1 MNSVRIVL
9 VLGLLAAGCDSPSS
23 EDASNDVAKADA
35 SGSKSAPAPAK
46 SPPPPKVELP
56 AGAEAQAKS
65 LMSSYSKDDGFS
77 GEYAAKDLG
86 AFLWQAANNGDELV
100 VESALQQA
108 VDLVHGMDDEAF
120 IDARKQL
127 TAVALS
133 KLDAKGI
140 EAYYA
145 AVGALEPAL
154 TASTVDPAVAS
165 AIDRLLREGASV
177 ERKVIAAGALGQ
189 INADAKTALA
199 LTKTALASSEAAVV
213 ASALARTRGRH
224 DGMTALTAPYLTH
237 ANPVYVAGA
246 IDVLAESPDAKTPA
260 GKATLLEHVG
270 AGDPYVRAVALK
282 SYARAAGKDAAPE
295 IAKLLD
301 DTTAIEDRRV
311 RYDIEGGGSQKAGV
325 SAFDKTLQRAAL
337 TAVSHADSAAYVK
350 FPRVDWNDPASVKA
364 TLAAAKA
371 WTKEH
376 A

>member
-1 MNSVRIVL
+1 MKSVRIVL
-9 VLGLLAAGCDSPSS
+9 VLGLLAAGCDSASS
-23 EDASNDVAKADA
+23 EAASNDVAKADA
-35 SGSKSAPAPAK
+35 SGSKSTPAAAK
-46 SPPPPKVELP
+46 STPPPKVELP

-65 LMSSYSKDDGFS
+65 LMSSYSKNDGFS
-77 GEYAAKDLG
+77 GEYAAKDLD
-86 AFLWQAANNGDELV
+86 AFLWQAANNDDDLV

-120 IDARKQL
+120 INARKQL

-140 EAYYA
+140 EAFYA

-165 AIDRLLREGASV
+165 AIDGLLREGTSV
-177 ERKVIAAGALGQ
+177 ERKVIAADALGQ
-189 INADAKTALA
+189 INADARTALA
-199 LTKTALASSEAAVV
+199 LTKIALASPEEAVV

-224 DGMTALTAPYLTH
+224 DGMTALTAPFLTH

-260 GKATLLEHVG
+260 GKATLLEHIG

-325 SAFDKTLQRAAL
+325 SAFDSTLQRAAL
-337 TAVSHADSAAYVK
+337 TAVSHADSAAYAK